1 MANERSVPTLS
12 REDYESI
19 ESAVMETA
27 RGRWFLS
34 EYARRN
40 RQADT
45 AVLLDALGRIER
57 TVRQPLVSGT
67 SFQLQR
73 DVSDLFDSL
82 QRMKDDLAQ
91 SLAQASDD
99 ARPPPRNRVFDEV
112 VVSAER
118 ADSEAL
124 NAAEHVQE
132 IAWSLREGVEGR
144 EVCTDLDRHAI
155 EIYRAS
161 NQHALT
167 TQRVKAIFSVLRDM
181 ETRIQGMLG
190 DEDANGSVVDDKR
203 TPWRDPGASLRNDLV
218 LSTSASFIRDDV
230 TFAEVDRRS
239 ERRGTG
245 AGPVDDVY
253 EPSPDLPTFAPAEP
267 AGLQPAP
274 AFADIDALPDD
285 RRQAIFV

>member
-118 ADSEAL
+118 ADSETL
-124 NAAEHVQE
+124 N
-132 IAWSLREGVEGR
+132 
-144 EVCTDLDRHAI
+144 
-155 EIYRAS
+155 
-161 NQHALT
+161 
-167 TQRVKAIFSVLRDM
+167 
-181 ETRIQGMLG
+181 
-190 DEDANGSVVDDKR
+190 
-203 TPWRDPGASLRNDLV
+203 
-218 LSTSASFIRDDV
+218 
-230 TFAEVDRRS
+230 
-239 ERRGTG
+239 
-245 AGPVDDVY
+245 
-253 EPSPDLPTFAPAEP
+253 
-267 AGLQPAP
+267 
-274 AFADIDALPDD
+274 
-285 RRQAIFV
+285 